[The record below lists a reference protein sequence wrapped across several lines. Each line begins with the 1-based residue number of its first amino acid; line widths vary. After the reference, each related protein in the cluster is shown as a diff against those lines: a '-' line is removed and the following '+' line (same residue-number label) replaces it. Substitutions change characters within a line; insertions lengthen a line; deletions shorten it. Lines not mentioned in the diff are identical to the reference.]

1 MAPSHRC
8 RSNEDLVGVSFV
20 KFDKAT
26 KILDGEIRY
35 TIRQFKEDLRR
46 ELDCEMEKEELR
58 ETNFKFHLDVIYLSS
73 IGYNARQTVK
83 LLTTVIYPDASKDDT
98 RDFVRDILALSASED
113 RALKLTNRFLA
124 EEL

>member
-1 MAPSHRC
+1 
-8 RSNEDLVGVSFV
+8 
-20 KFDKAT
+20 
-26 KILDGEIRY
+26 
-35 TIRQFKEDLRR
+35 
-46 ELDCEMEKEELR
+46 MEKEELR

-98 RDFVRDILALSASED
+98 RDFVRDIRANWKEEIEVLKAIWMSKYCDFLALSASED